1 MRISDWSSD
10 VCSSDLSENLVS
22 DIVGEL
28 AGLIEIEEILDQSGL
43 ADVER
48 SEERVEE
55 ALRRARESSE
65 MQRILFQHAVSY
77 DANELQSS
85 FAMGLAHLRA
95 FVFGMLTAAGGS
107 VRDSRFYPGRAWRL
121 ELPDALVAAIPG
133 LGRDPLV
140 TFDRN
145 LGAERGKVLLL
156 DMDHPLV
163 RHLLASARHYDFEGI
178 TGAIALD
185 GPRHVVIG
193 MLRWP
198 DEQNGKAT

>member
-1 MRISDWSSD
+1 MRRRTP
-10 VCSSDLSENLVS
+10 
-22 DIVGEL
+22 
-28 AGLIEIEEILDQSGL
+28 
-43 ADVER
+43 R
-48 SEERVEE
+48 STRTDTLLPYSTLFR
-55 ALRRARESSE
+55 ARRARESSE
-65 MQRILFQHAVSY
+65 MQRILFQHAVRY

-140 TFDRN
+140 TFARN

-156 DMDHPLV
+156 EIG
-163 RHLLASARHYDFEGI
+163 RA
-178 TGAIALD
+178 
-185 GPRHVVIG
+185 HV
-193 MLRWP
+193 
-198 DEQNGKAT
+198 

>member
-1 MRISDWSSD
+1 
-10 VCSSDLSENLVS
+10 
-22 DIVGEL
+22 
-28 AGLIEIEEILDQSGL
+28 
-43 ADVER
+43 
-48 SEERVEE
+48 
-55 ALRRARESSE
+55 
-65 MQRILFQHAVSY
+65 
-77 DANELQSS
+77 
-85 FAMGLAHLRA
+85 
-95 FVFGMLTAAGGS
+95 MLTAAGGS

-178 TGAIALD
+178 TGAIALRSEERRV
-185 GPRHVVIG
+185 GKECVSTCRS
-193 MLRWP
+193 RWS
-198 DEQNGKAT
+198 QYH

>member
-1 MRISDWSSD
+1 
-10 VCSSDLSENLVS
+10 
-22 DIVGEL
+22 
-28 AGLIEIEEILDQSGL
+28 
-43 ADVER
+43 
-48 SEERVEE
+48 
-55 ALRRARESSE
+55 

-140 TFDRN
+140 TFHRT
-145 LGAERGKVLLL
+145 LGPDTGQVLLP
-156 DMDHPLV
+156 DMAQPLSPP
-163 RHLLASARHYDFEGI
+163 L
-178 TGAIALD
+178 
-185 GPRHVVIG
+185 
-193 MLRWP
+193 
-198 DEQNGKAT
+198 